1 MFHWEGPLPD
11 PHIRTLADMDG
22 VLAAPD
28 IGVEDPD
35 RPLYFMYRDLALS
48 EEDRLWLSARS
59 LRYDMTV
66 IPPGVIGPEFVKTK
80 GHYHPENPAG
90 IGYPEV
96 YEVVEGKA
104 HFLLQ
109 RRDVSD
115 VVLVKAVAGEVVVIP
130 PGFGHVTI
138 NPGKDDLVMVN
149 LVSTAFSSDYI
160 PYVTMGGAVCYEMAD
175 GTLVR
180 NPRYTGAAPVRL
192 AVPLPVPALCT
203 APGTPIY
210 SLVGRGACLRFLNRP
225 EEYLD
230 AFNGCLGDL
239 AERDVCAPRP

>member
-1 MFHWEGPLPD
+1 MKATVSACLVLAVSAGAAD
-11 PHIRTLADMDG
+11 IQDIREMYYQASADIEAG
-22 VLAAPD
+22 VLYTTVVNINSEAMPFPAV
-28 IGVEDPD
+28 GV
-35 RPLYFMYRDLALS
+35 FGK
-48 EEDRLWLSARS
+48 
-59 LRYDMTV
+59 TV
-66 IPPGVIGPEFVKTK
+66 TFYWTAEPWNT
-80 GHYHPENPAG
+80 PA
-90 IGYPEV
+90 Y
-96 YEVVEGKA
+96 
-104 HFLLQ
+104 
-109 RRDVSD
+109 
-115 VVLVKAVAGEVVVIP
+115 VLVKAVAGEVVVIP

-180 NPRYTGAAPVRL
+180 NPRYPGAAPVRL